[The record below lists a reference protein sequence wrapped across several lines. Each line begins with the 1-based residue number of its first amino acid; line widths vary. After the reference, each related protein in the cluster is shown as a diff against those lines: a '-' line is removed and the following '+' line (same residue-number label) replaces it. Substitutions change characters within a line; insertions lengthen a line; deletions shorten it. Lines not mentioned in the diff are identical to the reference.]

1 MTMRWMPTKRALPWW
16 LLVASL
22 AFNLGF
28 STTYGV
34 RTYGPIGPG
43 PRAEQRP
50 PRPRWHEPLNLT
62 AEQRQQMRRISDEMF
77 EQVQLHRQEM
87 DEARAALADLVAA
100 DEPDHE
106 AIAAQLDVISG
117 LQRQVEELVVAR
129 LLDQKQLLGPDQ
141 MEAFNQMVREQLFPR
156 RGAGPGLGRGAR
168 PGRGAGPGGRAGGG
182 PGRGGRGRGGG
193 GGDQLPR
200 GGPGE
205 GP

>member
-1 MTMRWMPTKRALPWW
+1 MRWLPTKRNLPWW
-16 LLVASL
+16 LLIASL

-50 PRPRWHEPLNLT
+50 HRPRWHEPLNLT
-62 AEQRQQMRRISDEMF
+62 AEQRQEMRRISEEMF
-77 EQVQLHRQEM
+77 EQVRLHRQEM
-87 DEARAALADLVAA
+87 DEARSALADLVAA

-117 LQRQVEELVVAR
+117 LQRRVEELVVAH
-129 LLDQKQLLGPDQ
+129 LLDQRQLLRPDQ
-141 MEAFNQMVREQLFPR
+141 MEAFNEMVRQRLFPP
-156 RGAGPGLGRGAR
+156 RGAGPGRGAR
-168 PGRGAGPGGRAGGG
+168 PGRGAGPGGRSAGG
-182 PGRGGRGRGGG
+182 PGRGGRGAGRGAGNQEPG
-193 GGDQLPR
+193 